1 MEKKAIRKYKCVEH
15 KGKKCEKQDTFNT
28 GNWSIYI
35 INKCFHINSLNLD
48 TRDGKMKNLILK
60 LIGGI
65 NLKSQPILL
74 DLTICYFGNKVK
86 EISWLEMNP
95 SAKIINRV
103 NVFRQNVK
111 ILFVVLTSAW
121 ATPSLILLD
130 NELKKFKMRA
140 PDFLKTLLRTWWQ
153 GNFQKSYY
161 TLI

>member
-1 MEKKAIRKYKCVEH
+1 MLNTRE
-15 KGKKCEKQDTFNT
+15 KKCEKQDTFNI

-111 ILFVVLTSAW
+111 ILFVVLTSA
-121 ATPSLILLD
+121 
-130 NELKKFKMRA
+130 
-140 PDFLKTLLRTWWQ
+140 
-153 GNFQKSYY
+153 
-161 TLI
+161 